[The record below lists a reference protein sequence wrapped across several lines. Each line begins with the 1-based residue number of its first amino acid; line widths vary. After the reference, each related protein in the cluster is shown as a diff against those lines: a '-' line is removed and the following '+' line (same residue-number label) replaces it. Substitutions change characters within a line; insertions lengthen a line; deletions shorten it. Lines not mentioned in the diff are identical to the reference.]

1 MDKLCFCCLTILCRA
16 QTSIISANFGARC
29 FKPKCVIEHKSN
41 SLLKWVLIGMQEIV
55 LNQTN
60 SLDAI
65 FVGSNVYLNIKMRY
79 VTD

>member
-1 MDKLCFCCLTILCRA
+1 MDKLCFCCLTILRRA
-16 QTSIISANFGARC
+16 QTNIISVNFGARC
-29 FKPKCVIEHKSN
+29 FKSKCIIECKSN
-41 SLLKWVLIGMQEIV
+41 SVLKWVLVGMQEIV

-65 FVGSNVYLNIKMRY
+65 FVGRNVYLNIKMKY